1 MYFEYENTQKHEK
14 EGAIKIR
21 KVNDKVEIINTTMC
35 MPIFKDDE
43 DESDENIYIGD
54 FSKKHDSEN
63 ATIPISSEENTEKKN
78 ITISN
83 KTSVL
88 NGVNVGSSDDTSNN
102 HKEND
107 DINENLDI
115 EISKSVK
122 NKDDEL
128 KNTMTDKTGIQ
139 SICGSLTNANFI
151 DDAMMSFDDP
161 TGSTTK
167 NQKLMKSHNML
178 NYKEQIKINS
188 YEGYF
193 DDFNCLCLFSFENI
207 FQLKSDYN
215 CFSINYNQLEKNIL
229 HNFNDYIP
237 RKHTILNKKTDKKNN
252 NIV

>member
-63 ATIPISSEENTEKKN
+63 ANIPISTEENTEKKN

-122 NKDDEL
+122 NIL
-128 KNTMTDKTGIQ
+128 VR
-139 SICGSLTNANFI
+139 L
-151 DDAMMSFDDP
+151 
-161 TGSTTK
+161 
-167 NQKLMKSHNML
+167 H
-178 NYKEQIKINS
+178 
-188 YEGYF
+188 
-193 DDFNCLCLFSFENI
+193 
-207 FQLKSDYN
+207 
-215 CFSINYNQLEKNIL
+215 FSIDII
-229 HNFNDYIP
+229 H
-237 RKHTILNKKTDKKNN
+237 
-252 NIV
+252 